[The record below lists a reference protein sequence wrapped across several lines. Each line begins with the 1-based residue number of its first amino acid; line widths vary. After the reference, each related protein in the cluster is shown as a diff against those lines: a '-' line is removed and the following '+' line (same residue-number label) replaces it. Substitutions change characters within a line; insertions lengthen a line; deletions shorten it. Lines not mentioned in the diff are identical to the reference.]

1 MQNYGVLATDL
12 DGTLLDDRKQLSE
25 RNRAALLAARAQGIA
40 VVAVTARMPRG
51 IDAIHGLAE
60 SVDYAICNN
69 GAIFYE
75 PATGA
80 IDLRH
85 TIPAPDVI
93 DLHTRA
99 RSALPNALF
108 MIETGTEMFA
118 EGTDPAARAYY
129 GEPWHGVDALD
140 DVLADLEG
148 VVEYRV
154 QDRSIDGPAICAALD
169 GIEAPGMVRWAWGS
183 YPVLEYNADTVN
195 KGAALAE
202 WCAERGFTAE
212 AVIAFGDMPNDVS
225 MLAWAGRSYAMAG
238 APADVAAAAGFQAE
252 PNRDDGVAQAVEAL
266 LRGPEPVRAD

>member
-12 DGTLLDDRKQLSE
+12 DGTLLDDRKRLSE

-51 IDAIHGLAE
+51 IDAIPGLAE
-60 SVDYAICNN
+60 SIDYAICNN

-80 IDLRH
+80 IDLRR

-93 DLHTRA
+93 DLHARA
-99 RSALPNALF
+99 RSALPGALF
-108 MIETGTEMFA
+108 MIETGTEMYA
-118 EGTDPAARAYY
+118 EGVDPAARAYY
-129 GEPWHGVDALD
+129 GEPWHGVDALE
-140 DVLADLEG
+140 DVLADLDG

-154 QDRSIDGPAICAALD
+154 QDRSTDGPAMRAALD
-169 GIEAPGMVRWAWGS
+169 GIDAPGMVRWAWGS
-183 YPVLEYNADTVN
+183 YPVLEYNAEAVN

-202 WCAERGFTAE
+202 WCAERGHAAE

-238 APADVAAAAGFQAE
+238 APADVAAVADFQAAS
-252 PNRDDGVAQAVEAL
+252 NRDDGVAQAVEAL